1 MKKLFN
7 HTKREYEADKNL
19 EWDDLEY
26 TEEFADEDFAEN
38 EDDELYYSDDEAYDG
53 EAVEEEAYYAADDEA
68 YDGEAVEEETY
79 YTADDE
85 AYDEE
90 AAEEAYY
97 ATDDEA
103 YDEEVVEEEAYYTAD
118 DEAYDEEAAGEEGY
132 YAADDEAYDEEA
144 AGEEGYYA
152 ADGEVYDEE
161 AAGEEGYYAADD
173 ETYDRDDAEEEIYY
187 EAEASAYDGEEAEE
201 AYYEAEEAAYF
212 EAESADAVYD
222 EADAADIYDEAAGG
236 ASLYD
241 EFYEAEEEEDEAD
254 EKEEMLPWSAMSD
267 KNFFQKLWYS
277 LVHMSTMDKVV
288 TTTGIL
294 VLVLALATGA
304 VYVSARAIDKEV
316 ASFDTVG
323 SQLDNITVI
332 GEHGLTA
339 VADAELARISAANA
353 IEEEED
359 NKDYEEGEYTKE
371 VSVSLN
377 MTSIEKDL
385 KIKFVN
391 SKTNRL
397 VPNVPFSV
405 TVTTPD
411 GKTEIWSDDDMDGII
426 YKAGITPGNYSVSM
440 NSLTDEK
447 YADYKLPDTAQ
458 KVTVKKEIAYEKVE
472 VVDEIKKESE
482 IDVKKEDTKENE
494 TTVESVLQDT
504 VGWVESTQT
513 VVDSVYTAV
522 PKSQVPDPLATAKSM
537 LFMRTAEV
545 GGTGNV
551 SGGNGST
558 TDPVLPTE
566 PPVDPTEPPGP
577 VDPTTPPTEP
587 PAAPAV
593 TEVKLDSAALALKT
607 GEKGTL
613 TVTVEPADAE
623 NKKVSVKSS
632 DEKVATA
639 AADETGKITVT
650 AVGAGTAII
659 TVSSE
664 ADSTKTATC
673 TVTVT
678 AVQKPVITLNTA
690 SQTAVTALTL
700 EKGKEEKLTAVVTG
714 ADADKQAVTFT
725 SSDATVV
732 SVDKD
737 GKLKALKAGTATITV
752 TLDADKEVK
761 AECKVT
767 VTEDTRTL
775 TLSVATLNMAV
786 GGAAQELKATIGNS
800 VQGGVISGTV
810 TAKSDNEAVAVV
822 TVGKTENGA
831 ATITVTPKGAGT
843 AKITVG
849 ILEADGK
856 TQAAVTQ
863 VLTVTVG
870 NGTITLNKTT
880 LSVLAGSTAELTGT
894 VNSTNTNAKITVTS
908 SNDKVATATA
918 SGAVADGK
926 TTIKVVV
933 TGVGAGTATITV
945 KHTDGGVAT
954 FTVTVGAKDGK
965 LVSADKKQLF
975 VLRDGKYVEA
985 TYTDYYNASI
995 TTFYIKSQDVVKY
1008 TGWQTINGK
1017 LYYYDASGKYVT
1029 GEQVIQGAK
1038 YTFASDGSLVVGN
1051 GAFGIDVSKWNGTID
1066 WNAVK
1071 NSGVNYVIIR
1081 CGYRGSSSGA
1091 LVVDPKFEANIKG
1104 ATAAGIKVGVYF
1116 FSQAVN
1122 NSEAVEEA
1130 SMVLELIKNY
1140 KISYPVFLDVE
1151 ASGGRADGISVATR
1165 TDVIK
1170 TFCQTIQN
1178 SGYTAGVYA
1187 NKNWLTTKI
1196 DTSKL
1201 NQYKIWLA
1209 QYASAPTY
1217 TGRYDMWQYKSTGK
1231 VTGIS
1236 GDVDLNWSYLGY

>member
-7 HTKREYEADKNL
+7 HTKRDYEADKNL

-26 TEEFADEDFAEN
+26 TEEFEDEVFE
-38 EDDELYYSDDEAYDG
+38 EDGDEALYYSD
-53 EAVEEEAYYAADDEA
+53 
-68 YDGEAVEEETY
+68 EETEEVY
-79 YTADDE
+79 ADSE
-85 AYDEE
+85 PDEE
-90 AAEEAYY
+90 YEEY
-97 ATDDEA
+97 A
-103 YDEEVVEEEAYYTAD
+103 DEESE
-118 DEAYDEEAAGEEGY
+118 
-132 YAADDEAYDEEA
+132 
-144 AGEEGYYA
+144 
-152 ADGEVYDEE
+152 
-161 AAGEEGYYAADD
+161 
-173 ETYDRDDAEEEIYY
+173 YY
-187 EAEASAYDGEEAEE
+187 EDDVDEDE
-201 AYYEAEEAAYF
+201 YYEAEEAEDGYYEAEFEEEVYEEDAIDEDEYYEAEEENGGEDAVGEELYY
-212 EAESADAVYD
+212 EAESADGVY
-222 EADAADIYDEAAGG
+222 EEDAADEDGYYDAETVGT
-236 ASLYD
+236 LYD
-241 EFYEAEEEEDEAD
+241 DLYEEDDEEEREEEP
-254 EKEEMLPWSAMSD
+254 EKILPWSAMSD
-267 KNFFQKLWYS
+267 RNFFQKLWYS

-294 VLVLALATGA
+294 VLVLALVTGA
-304 VYVSARAIDKEV
+304 VYVSARTMDRET

-332 GEHGLTA
+332 GEQGLMA
-339 VADAELARISAANA
+339 VADAEMARISAANA
-353 IEEEED
+353 IREEEEND
-359 NKDYEEGEYTKE
+359 NEYEENEYTKD

-397 VPNVPFSV
+397 VSNVPFSV
-405 TVTTPD
+405 TVTMPN

-426 YKAGITPGNYSVSM
+426 YKAEITPGNYSVSI
-440 NSLTDEK
+440 NALTDEK
-447 YADYKLPDTAQ
+447 YADYKLPDAAQ
-458 KVTVKKEIAYEKVE
+458 KVTVKKEIAYEKVD
-472 VVDEIKKESE
+472 VADEIKKESE
-482 IDVKKEDTKENE
+482 IDAKKEDTKENE
-494 TTVESVLQDT
+494 TAVESVLQDT

-513 VVDSVYTAV
+513 VVDAGYTAV
-522 PKSQVPDPLATAKSM
+522 PKNQIPDPLATAKSM
-537 LFMRTAEV
+537 VFMRTGEI
-545 GGTGNV
+545 GG
-551 SGGNGST
+551 SPSPST
-558 TDPVLPTE
+558 EPAE
-566 PPVDPTEPPGP
+566 PPVDPS
-577 VDPTTPPTEP
+577 TPPTEP
-587 PAAPAV
+587 PIDPTETPSTAV
-593 TEVKLDSAALALKT
+593 TGVKLDSNTLALKVGET
-607 GEKGTL
+607 GTF
-613 TVTVEPADAE
+613 TATVEPAGAE
-623 NKKVSVKSS
+623 NKKITAESS
-632 DEKVATA
+632 DVKVATVTV
-639 AADETGKITVT
+639 DEASGKVTVT
-650 AVGAGTAII
+650 AVGAGTA
-659 TVSSE
+659 TVTVVSV
-664 ADSTKTATC
+664 ADSTKTAAC
-673 TVTVT
+673 IVTVT
-678 AVQKPVITLNTA
+678 AAQKPVITLDRSELA
-690 SQTAVTALTL
+690 L
-700 EKGKEEKLTAVVTG
+700 EKDKEATLTATVTG
-714 ADADKQAVTFT
+714 VDADKQAVTFS
-725 SSDATVV
+725 SSDTTVV
-732 SVDKD
+732 TVDKD
-737 GKLKALKAGTATITV
+737 GKLKGLKAGTAIITV
-752 TLDADKEVK
+752 TLNGYKDVEPAK
-761 AECKVT
+761 CTVT

-775 TLSVATLNMAV
+775 TLSATTLSAV
-786 GGAAQELKATIGNS
+786 VGVNQDIKATIGNS
-800 VQGGVISGTV
+800 VAGAVISGEI
-810 TAKSDNEAVAVV
+810 TAKSDNETVATV

-831 ATITVTPKGAGT
+831 ATITVTPKAAGT

-849 ILEADGK
+849 IKESDG
-856 TQAAVTQ
+856 TQAALTQ

-870 NGTITLNKTT
+870 TGTITLNKTT
-880 LSVLAGSTAELTGT
+880 VGVLAGAAGELSAT

-908 SNDKVATATA
+908 SNDKVATTTA
-918 SGAVADGK
+918 SGTVADGK
-926 TTIKVVV
+926 TTIKIVV
-933 TGVGAGTATITV
+933 TGVAAGTATITV
-945 KHTDGGVAT
+945 KHTDGGTAT
-954 FTVTVGAKDGK
+954 FTVRVNSKDTK
-965 LVSADKKQLF
+965 LVSADNKQLF

-985 TYTDYYNASI
+985 TYADYYNTAV
-995 TTFYIKSQDVVKY
+995 TTFYVKTQTVMKY

-1038 YTFASDGSLVVGN
+1038 YTFASDGSLVVGS

-1081 CGYRGSSSGA
+1081 CGYRGSSTGA

-1151 ASGGRADGISVATR
+1151 SSGGRADGISVAAR

-1187 NKNWLTTKI
+1187 NKNWLTNKI

>member
-7 HTKREYEADKNL
+7 HTKRDYEADKNL

-26 TEEFADEDFAEN
+26 TEEFEDEVFEEDGDEAFYYSDEETEEVYADSEPDEEYEEYADEEPEYYEDEADEDE
-38 EDDELYYSDDEAYDG
+38 
-53 EAVEEEAYYAADDEA
+53 
-68 YDGEAVEEETY
+68 
-79 YTADDE
+79 
-85 AYDEE
+85 
-90 AAEEAYY
+90 
-97 ATDDEA
+97 
-103 YDEEVVEEEAYYTAD
+103 
-118 DEAYDEEAAGEEGY
+118 
-132 YAADDEAYDEEA
+132 
-144 AGEEGYYA
+144 
-152 ADGEVYDEE
+152 
-161 AAGEEGYYAADD
+161 
-173 ETYDRDDAEEEIYY
+173 YY
-187 EAEASAYDGEEAEE
+187 EAEDEEEDYGEETVDEELYYEAVPADGAYAEDGYYE
-201 AYYEAEEAAYF
+201 AEFEEEVYEEDAAGEDEYYEAEEENGGEDAVGEELYY
-212 EAESADAVYD
+212 EAESADGVYEED
-222 EADAADIYDEAAGG
+222 TAGG
-236 ASLYD
+236 D
-241 EFYEAEEEEDEAD
+241 EYYEAEDGGTLYDDLYEEDDEEEREEEP
-254 EKEEMLPWSAMSD
+254 EKILPWSAMSD
-267 KNFFQKLWYS
+267 RNFFQKLWYS
-277 LVHMSTMDKVV
+277 LVHMNTMDKVV

-294 VLVLALATGA
+294 VLVLALVTGA
-304 VYVSARAIDKEV
+304 VYVSARAVDREV

-332 GEHGLTA
+332 GEQGLMA
-339 VADAELARISAANA
+339 VADAEMARISAANA
-353 IEEEED
+353 IREEEEND
-359 NKDYEEGEYTKE
+359 NEYEENEYTKD

-397 VPNVPFSV
+397 VSNVPFSV
-405 TVTTPD
+405 TVTTPN
-411 GKTEIWSDDDMDGII
+411 GQTEIWSDDDMDGII
-426 YKAGITPGNYSVSM
+426 YKAEITPGNYSVSI
-440 NSLTDEK
+440 NALTDEK
-447 YADYKLPDTAQ
+447 YADYKLPDAAQ
-458 KVTVKKEIAYEKVE
+458 KVTVKKEIAYEKVD
-472 VVDEIKKESE
+472 VADEIKKESE
-482 IDVKKEDTKENE
+482 IDAKKEDTKENE
-494 TTVESVLQDT
+494 TAVESVLQDT

-513 VVDSVYTAV
+513 VVDAGYTAV
-522 PKSQVPDPLATAKSM
+522 LKSQIPDPLATAKSM
-537 LFMRTAEV
+537 VFMRTSGV
-545 GGTGNV
+545 DT
-551 SGGNGST
+551 SGGDGS
-558 TDPVLPTE
+558 VTE
-566 PPVDPTEPPGP
+566 
-577 VDPTTPPTEP
+577 PTTPPTP
-587 PAAPAV
+587 NPPAV
-593 TEVKLDSAALALKT
+593 TGVTLDNSTLTLETGKT
-607 GEKGTL
+607 GTL
-613 TVTVEPADAE
+613 TATVQPAEAE
-623 NKKVSVKSS
+623 NKKVTATSS
-632 DEKVATA
+632 DSAVVTVTIADAASGKV
-639 AADETGKITVT
+639 TVT
-650 AVGAGTAII
+650 AVGAGTAIVI
-659 TVSSE
+659 VASE
-664 ADSTKTATC
+664 ADPAKTAAC

-678 AVQKPVITLNTA
+678 AAQKPVITLDR
-690 SQTAVTALTL
+690 SELTL
-700 EKGKEEKLTAVVTG
+700 EKDKEATLTATVTG
-714 ADADKQAVTFT
+714 ADADKQAVTYS
-725 SSDATVV
+725 SSDKTVV
-732 SVDKD
+732 TVDEN
-737 GKLKALKAGTATITV
+737 GKLKALKAGEATIIV
-752 TLDADKEVK
+752 TLQSDPSVT

-775 TLSVATLNMAV
+775 TLSATTLSAV
-786 GGAAQELKATIGNS
+786 VGVNQDIKATIGS
-800 VQGGVISGTV
+800 SAGTGISGEI
-810 TAKSDNEAVAVV
+810 TAKSDNETVATV

-831 ATITVTPKGAGT
+831 ATITVMPKAAGT

-849 ILEADGK
+849 IKESDG
-856 TQAAVTQ
+856 TQAALTQ

-880 LSVLAGSTAELTGT
+880 IGVLAGAAGELSAT
-894 VNSTNTNAKITVTS
+894 VNSTNANAAITVTS
-908 SNDKVATATA
+908 SNDKVATVTA
-918 SGAVADGK
+918 SSTVADGK
-926 TTIKVVV
+926 TTIKIVV
-933 TGVGAGTATITV
+933 TGVAAGTATITV
-945 KHTDGGVAT
+945 KHTEGGTAT
-954 FTVTVGAKDGK
+954 FTVTVGSKDTK
-965 LVSADKKQLF
+965 LVSADNKQLF

-985 TYTDYYNASI
+985 TYADYYNTAV
-995 TTFYIKSQDVVKY
+995 TTFYVKTQTVMKY

-1038 YTFASDGSLVVGN
+1038 YTFASDGSLVVGS

-1081 CGYRGSSSGA
+1081 CGYRGSSTGA

-1151 ASGGRADGISVATR
+1151 ASGGRADGISVAAR

>member
-7 HTKREYEADKNL
+7 HTKRDYKADKNL

-26 TEEFADEDFAEN
+26 TEEFEDEVFEGDG
-38 EDDELYYSDDEAYDG
+38 DEEFYYSDEEAGEEVYDDAEG
-53 EAVEEEAYYAADDEA
+53 EFYEEDVEEPEYYEDEYYEEAAEEEEYYEA
-68 YDGEAVEEETY
+68 ESEETY
-79 YTADDE
+79 DEEAVDEEVYYEAESKE

-90 AAEEAYY
+90 AVDEEVYYETESEEADYEEAVDGEVYY
-97 ATDDEA
+97 EA
-103 YDEEVVEEEAYYTAD
+103 ESDGAVYGEEVVEEEVYYETES
-118 DEAYDEEAAGEEGY
+118 EAEGY
-132 YAADDEAYDEEA
+132 D
-144 AGEEGYYA
+144 
-152 ADGEVYDEE
+152 
-161 AAGEEGYYAADD
+161 
-173 ETYDRDDAEEEIYY
+173 EEIYY
-187 EAEASAYDGEEAEE
+187 YEEDSAEAYGDEESVDE
-201 AYYEAEEAAYF
+201 YYEAEDGE
-212 EAESADAVYD
+212 
-222 EADAADIYDEAAGG
+222 
-236 ASLYD
+236 SLYD
-241 EFYEAEEEEDEAD
+241 ELYEEDEEEEEEQ
-254 EKEEMLPWSAMSD
+254 EKILPWSAMSD

-294 VLVLALATGA
+294 VLVLALVTGA
-304 VYVSARAIDKEV
+304 VYVSARAVDKEV

-339 VADAELARISAANA
+339 VADAEMARISAANA
-353 IEEEED
+353 IAEEEE
-359 NKDYEEGEYTKE
+359 NNNEYEENEYTKE
-371 VSVSLN
+371 VTVSLN

-426 YKAGITPGNYSVSM
+426 YKAGITPGNYSVSI
-440 NSLTDEK
+440 NALEGEK
-447 YADYKLPDTAQ
+447 YADYKLPSDAQ

-472 VVDEIKKESE
+472 VADEIKKESE

-522 PKSQVPDPLATAKSM
+522 PKSQIPDPLATAKSM
-537 LFMRTAEV
+537 VFMRTSE
-545 GGTGNV
+545 V
-551 SGGNGST
+551 SGNT
-558 TDPVLPTE
+558 PTPTPDTDPTPT
-566 PPVDPTEPPGP
+566 PT
-577 VDPTTPPTEP
+577 PTPDTDSTPTPTPTPE
-587 PAAPAV
+587 APAV
-593 TEVKLDSAALALKT
+593 TGVKLDRAEMDLKEGAT
-607 GEKGTL
+607 GKL
-613 TVTVEPADAE
+613 SVTVEPAEVKDAVIKFTSSNE
-623 NKKVSVKSS
+623 DIAKVS
-632 DEKVATA
+632 D
-639 AADETGKITVT
+639 DGTVT
-650 AVGAGTAII
+650 AVKAG
-659 TVSSE
+659 E
-664 ADSTKTATC
+664 ATI

-678 AVQKPVITLNTA
+678 SPATSDSKTAACKVTVTASQKPVITLD
-690 SQTAVTALTL
+690 QPELTL
-700 EKGKEEKLTAVVTG
+700 EKDKEATLKATVTG
-714 ADADKQAVTFT
+714 ADADKQAVTFS
-725 SSDATVV
+725 SSDTTVV
-732 SVDKD
+732 TVDKD
-737 GKLKALKAGTATITV
+737 GKLKALKAGTVTITV
-752 TLDADKEVK
+752 TLDADKTVK

-775 TLSVATLNMAV
+775 TLSTETLSMVV
-786 GGAAQELKATIGNS
+786 GVDQDIKATIGSS
-800 VQGGVISGTV
+800 VTGAVISGTI
-810 TAKSDNEAVAVV
+810 TAKSDNEAVATV
-822 TVGKTENGA
+822 TVGKTESGV
-831 ATITVTPKGAGT
+831 ATITVTPKAAGT

-856 TQAAVTQ
+856 TQAALTQ

-880 LSVLAGSTAELTGT
+880 IGILAGATGELSAT

-908 SNDKVATATA
+908 SNDKIATATV
-918 SGAVADGK
+918 SGTVADGK
-926 TTIKVVV
+926 TTIKIVV
-933 TGVGAGTATITV
+933 TGVAAGTATITV
-945 KHTDGGVAT
+945 NHTDGGVAT
-954 FTVTVGAKDGK
+954 FTVNVGGKDTVIYAGNDKNK
-965 LVSADKKQLF
+965 PYLVLK
-975 VLRDGKYVEA
+975 DGKYVNA
-985 TYTDYYNASI
+985 TYEDYYNASI
-995 TTFYIKSQDVVKY
+995 TTFYIKESDVIKY

-1017 LYYYDASGKYVT
+1017 LYYYDASGKYMT

-1104 ATAAGIKVGVYF
+1104 ATAAGLKVGVYF

-1151 ASGGRADGISVATR
+1151 ASGGRADGISVEAR

-1178 SGYTAGVYA
+1178 NGYTAGVYA

-1217 TGRYDMWQYKSTGK
+1217 TGRYDMWQYKSTGR

>member
-7 HTKREYEADKNL
+7 HTKRGYETGKNL

-26 TEEFADEDFAEN
+26 TEELEDEVFAEG
-38 EDDELYYSDDEAYDG
+38 EDDELYYSDDEAYDE
-53 EAVEEEAYYAADDEA
+53 EAAEEEGYYAADDAEYDEDAAEEEGYYAADDEA
-68 YDGEAVEEETY
+68 YDEDAAEEESY
-79 YTADDE
+79 YAADDAE
-85 AYDEE
+85 YDEE
-90 AAEEAYY
+90 AAE
-97 ATDDEA
+97 
-103 YDEEVVEEEAYYTAD
+103 
-118 DEAYDEEAAGEEGY
+118 EEGY

-144 AGEEGYYA
+144 AEEEG
-152 ADGEVYDEE
+152 
-161 AAGEEGYYAADD
+161 
-173 ETYDRDDAEEEIYY
+173 YY
-187 EAEASAYDGEEAEE
+187 EAEASGYDGEDAEAL
-201 AYYEAEEAAYF
+201 YYEAEDAAYE
-212 EAESADAVYD
+212 EAESADAAYY
-222 EADAADIYDEAAGG
+222 EESADIYEEAEGG

-241 EFYEAEEEEDEAD
+241 ELYEDEEDE
-254 EKEEMLPWSAMSD
+254 EKEVILPWSAMSD

-359 NKDYEEGEYTKE
+359 KKDYEEGEYTKE

-411 GKTEIWSDDDMDGII
+411 GKTEVWSDDDMDGII

-447 YADYKLPDTAQ
+447 YADYKLPDAAQ

-472 VVDEIKKESE
+472 VADEIKKESE
-482 IDVKKEDTKENE
+482 IDAKKEDTKENE
-494 TTVESVLQDT
+494 TAVESVLQDT

-513 VVDSVYTAV
+513 VVGSGWTAV
-522 PKSQVPDPLATAKSM
+522 PKNQVPDPLATAKSM
-537 LFMRTAEV
+537 LFMRTSQV
-545 GGTGNV
+545 DT
-551 SGGNGST
+551 SGGDGST
-558 TDPVLPTE
+558 TDPVTPT
-566 PPVDPTEPPGP
+566 PDPGVTP
-577 VDPTTPPTEP
+577 DPSPDVPADPSPSPSTPPDVT
-587 PAAPAV
+587 AV
-593 TEVKLDSAALALKT
+593 TGVKLDSPALTLEIGA
-607 GEKGTL
+607 KGTL
-613 TVTVEPADAE
+613 TATVEPADAE
-623 NKKVSVKSS
+623 NKKVSVQSS

-639 AADETGKITVT
+639 TVDESGKITVT
-650 AVGAGTAII
+650 AVGAGTAVI
-659 TVSSE
+659 TAASE
-664 ADSTKTATC
+664 ADNTKTATC
-673 TVTVT
+673 AVTVT
-678 AVQKPVITLNTA
+678 AAQKPVITLSTA
-690 SQTAVTALTL
+690 DQPALTALTL
-700 EKGKEEKLTAVVTG
+700 EKGKEAVIKATVTG
-714 ADADKQAVTFT
+714 IEADKQSVTFA
-725 SSDATVV
+725 SSDTSVV
-732 SVDKD
+732 TVDKD
-737 GKLKALKAGTATITV
+737 GKLKAIKAGTATITV
-752 TLDADKEVK
+752 TLWVNKEIK

-775 TLSVATLNMAV
+775 TLSTTVLSMAV
-786 GGAAQELKATIGNS
+786 NVKQEIKATIGNS
-800 VQGGVISGTV
+800 VQGGVISGTI

-822 TVGKTENGA
+822 TVGKTENGT
-831 ATITVTPKGAGT
+831 ATITVTPKAAGT
-843 AKITVG
+843 AKITIG

-856 TQAAVTQ
+856 TQAALTQ

-870 NGTITLNKTT
+870 NGAVTLNKTT
-880 LSVLAGSTAELTGT
+880 LSVLAGSTGEITGT

-908 SNDKVATATA
+908 SNEKVATATA
-918 SGAVADGK
+918 SGTVADGK
-926 TTIKVVV
+926 TTVKIVV

-954 FTVTVGAKDGK
+954 FTVTVGSKDNK
-965 LVSADKKQLF
+965 LFSTDKKQLY
-975 VLRDGKYVEA
+975 VLRDGNYVEA
-985 TYTDYYNASI
+985 TYADYYNASV
-995 TTFYIKSQDVVKY
+995 TTFYVKSQGTVKY

-1017 LYYYDASGKYVT
+1017 LYYYDAGGKYVT

-1038 YTFASDGSLVVGN
+1038 YTFASDGSLIVGN

-1066 WNAVK
+1066 WNAVR

-1081 CGYRGSSSGA
+1081 CGYRGSSTGA

-1151 ASGGRADGISVATR
+1151 ASGGRADGISVAAR

-1209 QYASAPTY
+1209 QYASTPTY

>member
-7 HTKREYEADKNL
+7 RTKRDYEADKNL

-26 TEEFADEDFAEN
+26 TEEFEDEVFEGDADEEF
-38 EDDELYYSDDEAYDG
+38 YYSDEEAGEEVYDDADADG
-53 EAVEEEAYYAADDEA
+53 EFYEEDVEEPEYYEDE
-68 YDGEAVEEETY
+68 Y
-79 YTADDE
+79 Y
-85 AYDEE
+85 EE
-90 AAEEAYY
+90 AAEE
-97 ATDDEA
+97 DE
-103 YDEEVVEEEAYYTAD
+103 
-118 DEAYDEEAAGEEGY
+118 
-132 YAADDEAYDEEA
+132 
-144 AGEEGYYA
+144 
-152 ADGEVYDEE
+152 
-161 AAGEEGYYAADD
+161 
-173 ETYDRDDAEEEIYY
+173 YY
-187 EAEASAYDGEEAEE
+187 EAESEEADYEEAVDEE
-201 AYYEAEEAAYF
+201 AYYEAESEETYGEEVVDEEVCY
-212 EAESADAVYD
+212 EAESDEAYNEAVDGEVCYEAESDEAFYGEEAVEEEEYYETESDAEGYD
-222 EADAADIYDEAAGG
+222 EETYYYEEDSAEAYGDEESVDEYYEAEDGE
-236 ASLYD
+236 SLYD
-241 EFYEAEEEEDEAD
+241 DFYEADEEEEEEQ
-254 EKEEMLPWSAMSD
+254 EKILPWSAMSD

-304 VYVSARAIDKEV
+304 VYVSARAVDKEV

-339 VADAELARISAANA
+339 VADAEMARISAANA
-353 IEEEED
+353 IAEEEEN
-359 NKDYEEGEYTKE
+359 NKEYEENEYTKE
-371 VSVSLN
+371 VTVSLN

-426 YKAGITPGNYSVSM
+426 YKAAITPGNYSVSI
-440 NSLTDEK
+440 NALEGEK
-447 YADYKLPDTAQ
+447 YADYKLPSDAQ

-472 VVDEIKKESE
+472 VADEIKKESE
-482 IDVKKEDTKENE
+482 IDAKKEDTKENE

-504 VGWVESTQT
+504 VGWVESTQS
-513 VVDSVYTAV
+513 VVGVVYTAV
-522 PKSQVPDPLATAKSM
+522 PRSQVPDPLATAKSM
-537 LFMRTAEV
+537 VFMRTSE
-545 GGTGNV
+545 
-551 SGGNGST
+551 
-558 TDPVLPTE
+558 
-566 PPVDPTEPPGP
+566 VDPAPDPNPEPEP
-577 VDPTTPPTEP
+577 DPEPTPTPTPE
-587 PAAPAV
+587 APAV
-593 TEVKLDSAALALKT
+593 TGVTLAPTTLALKT
-607 GEKGTL
+607 GETGTF
-613 TVTVEPADAE
+613 TATVEPAAAE
-623 NKKVSVKSS
+623 NKKVTVKTS
-632 DEKVATA
+632 DGKVATVTV
-639 AADETGKITVT
+639 DESGKVTVT
-650 AVGAGTAII
+650 AVGAGTA
-659 TVSSE
+659 TVTVTSE
-664 ADSTKTATC
+664 ADSTKSATC

-678 AVQKPVITLNTA
+678 ASQKPVITLDQ
-690 SQTAVTALTL
+690 SELKL
-700 EKGKEEKLTAVVTG
+700 EKDKEATLNATVTG
-714 ADADKQAVTFT
+714 AEEGKQAVTFT
-725 SSDATVV
+725 SSDTTVV
-732 SVDKD
+732 TVDEN

-752 TLDADKEVK
+752 TLQSDSSVTT
-761 AECKVT
+761 ECKVT

-775 TLSVATLNMAV
+775 TLSETALTMVV
-786 GGAAQELKATIGNS
+786 GVNQDVKATIG
-800 VQGGVISGTV
+800 GAAISGTI
-810 TAKSDNEAVAVV
+810 TAESDNAAVATV
-822 TVGKTENGA
+822 TVGKTENGV
-831 ATITVTPKGAGT
+831 ATITVTPKSAGT

-849 ILEADGK
+849 IKDEGK
-856 TQAAVTQ
+856 TEAALTQ

-880 LSVLAGSTAELTGT
+880 IGVLAGAAGELSAT
-894 VNSTNTNAKITVTS
+894 VDSSNADAKITVTS

-918 SGAVADGK
+918 TGTVAGGK
-926 TTIKVVV
+926 TTIKIVVK
-933 TGVGAGTATITV
+933 GVAAGTATITV
-945 KHTDGGVAT
+945 NHPDGGTAT
-954 FTVTVGAKDGK
+954 FTVTVGSKDTK
-965 LVSADKKQLF
+965 LVSADGKQLY
-975 VLRDGKYVEA
+975 VLVNGEYKEA
-985 TYTDYYNASI
+985 LYADYYNTDI
-995 TTFYIKSQDVVKY
+995 TTFYVKTDGAIKY

-1017 LYYYDASGKYVT
+1017 LYYYDAGGKYVT

-1081 CGYRGSSSGA
+1081 CGYRGSSTGA

-1104 ATAAGIKVGVYF
+1104 ATAAGLKVGVYF
-1116 FSQAVN
+1116 FSQAIN

-1151 ASGGRADGISVATR
+1151 ASGGRADSISVAAR

-1178 SGYTAGVYA
+1178 NGYTAGVYA

>member
-7 HTKREYEADKNL
+7 HTKRDYKADKNL

-26 TEEFADEDFAEN
+26 TEEFEDEVFEGDG
-38 EDDELYYSDDEAYDG
+38 DEEFYYSDEEAGEEVYDDAEG
-53 EAVEEEAYYAADDEA
+53 EFYEEDVEEPEYYEDEYYEEAAEEEEYYEA
-68 YDGEAVEEETY
+68 ESEETY
-79 YTADDE
+79 DEEAVDEEVYYEAESEE

-90 AAEEAYY
+90 AV
-97 ATDDEA
+97 
-103 YDEEVVEEEAYYTAD
+103 DEEV
-118 DEAYDEEAAGEEGY
+118 
-132 YAADDEAYDEEA
+132 
-144 AGEEGYYA
+144 
-152 ADGEVYDEE
+152 
-161 AAGEEGYYAADD
+161 
-173 ETYDRDDAEEEIYY
+173 YY
-187 EAEASAYDGEEAEE
+187 EAESEEADYEE
-201 AYYEAEEAAYF
+201 AVDEEVYYEAESDGAFYGEEIVEEEVYY
-212 EAESADAVYD
+212 EAESDAEGYD
-222 EADAADIYDEAAGG
+222 EETYYYEEDSAEVYGDEEPVDEYYEAEDGE
-236 ASLYD
+236 SLYD
-241 EFYEAEEEEDEAD
+241 DFYEEDEDEEEEEEQ
-254 EKEEMLPWSAMSD
+254 EKILPWSAMSD
-267 KNFFQKLWYS
+267 KNFFQKMWYS

-294 VLVLALATGA
+294 VLVLALVTGA

-339 VADAELARISAANA
+339 VADAEMARISAANA
-353 IEEEED
+353 IAEEEE
-359 NKDYEEGEYTKE
+359 NNNEYEENEYTKE
-371 VSVSLN
+371 VTVSLN

-426 YKAGITPGNYSVSM
+426 YKAGITPGNYSVSI
-440 NSLTDEK
+440 NALEGDK
-447 YADYKLPDTAQ
+447 YADYKLPNDAQ

-472 VVDEIKKESE
+472 VADEIKKESE
-482 IDVKKEDTKENE
+482 IDAKKEDTKENE

-504 VGWVESTQT
+504 VGWVESTQS
-513 VVDSVYTAV
+513 VVGVVYTAV
-522 PKSQVPDPLATAKSM
+522 PRSQVPDPLATAKSM
-537 LFMRTAEV
+537 VFMRTSEV
-545 GGTGNV
+545 EPSEPITEPETTPEPTPTPTPTPTPEVPVVTGGTL
-551 SGGNGST
+551 
-558 TDPVLPTE
+558 DKTE
-566 PPVDPTEPPGP
+566 M
-577 VDPTTPPTEP
+577 
-587 PAAPAV
+587 
-593 TEVKLDSAALALKT
+593 ALKE
-607 GEKGTL
+607 G
-613 TVTVEPADAE
+613 
-623 NKKVSVKSS
+623 
-632 DEKVATA
+632 
-639 AADETGKITVT
+639 ETGKLSATVTPAEVKDAVITFTSSNENVAKVGADGTVT
-650 AVGAGTAII
+650 AVKAGEA
-659 TVSSE
+659 TVTVTV
-664 ADSTKTATC
+664 DGKTATC
-673 TVTVT
+673 KVTVT
-678 AVQKPVITLNTA
+678 ASQKPVITLDQ
-690 SQTAVTALTL
+690 SELKL
-700 EKGKEEKLTAVVTG
+700 EKDKEATLKVTVTG
-714 ADADKQAVTFT
+714 AEEGKQAVTFT
-725 SSDATVV
+725 SSDTTVV
-732 SVDKD
+732 TVDKD
-737 GKLKALKAGTATITV
+737 GKLKALKAGEATITV
-752 TLDADKEVK
+752 TLDADKDVK

-775 TLSVATLNMAV
+775 TISETALSMVV
-786 GGAAQELKATIGNS
+786 GVNKDVKATIG
-800 VQGGVISGTV
+800 GAAISGTI
-810 TAKSDNEAVAVV
+810 TAESDNAAVATV
-822 TVGKTENGA
+822 TVSKTENGV
-831 ATITVTPKGAGT
+831 ATITVTPKAAGT

-849 ILEADGK
+849 IKDDGK
-856 TQAAVTQ
+856 TEAALTQ

-880 LSVLAGSTAELTGT
+880 IGVLAGASGELSAT
-894 VNSTNTNAKITVTS
+894 VDSSNADAKITVTS

-918 SGAVADGK
+918 TGTVAGGK
-926 TTIKVVV
+926 TTIKIVVN
-933 TGVGAGTATITV
+933 GVAAGTATITV
-945 KHTDGGVAT
+945 NHPDGGTAT
-954 FTVTVGAKDGK
+954 FTVTVGSKDTKLVGSDGK
-965 LVSADKKQLF
+965 QLYVLVNGEYK
-975 VLRDGKYVEA
+975 EA
-985 TYTDYYNASI
+985 LYADYYNTAI
-995 TTFYIKSQDVVKY
+995 TTFYVKTDGVTKY

-1017 LYYYDASGKYVT
+1017 LYYYDAGGKYVT

-1151 ASGGRADGISVATR
+1151 ASGGRADSISVATR

-1178 SGYTAGVYA
+1178 NGYTAGVYA

>member
-7 HTKREYEADKNL
+7 HTKRGYETDKNL

-26 TEEFADEDFAEN
+26 TEELEDEVFAEG
-38 EDDELYYSDDEAYDG
+38 EDDELYYSDDEAYG
-53 EAVEEEAYYAADDEA
+53 EEAAEEEGYYAAEDEL
-68 YDGEAVEEETY
+68 
-79 YTADDE
+79 
-85 AYDEE
+85 YDEE
-90 AAEEAYY
+90 AAEEEGYY
-97 ATDDEA
+97 AAE
-103 YDEEVVEEEAYYTAD
+103 
-118 DEAYDEEAAGEEGY
+118 DEEAAEEEGY
-132 YAADDEAYDEEA
+132 YAAEDEAYDEDVAE
-144 AGEEGYYA
+144 EEGYYA
-152 ADGEVYDEE
+152 AEDEAYDED
-161 AAGEEGYYAADD
+161 AAEEEGYYAAED
-173 ETYDRDDAEEEIYY
+173 EAYDEDAAEEEGYYAAEDVIYDEEAAEEEGYYGAEASGYDGEVAEALYY
-187 EAEASAYDGEEAEE
+187 EAED
-201 AYYEAEEAAYF
+201 
-212 EAESADAVYD
+212 AESADAAYY
-222 EADAADIYDEAAGG
+222 EESADIYEEAEGG

-241 EFYEAEEEEDEAD
+241 EFYEDE
-254 EKEEMLPWSAMSD
+254 EKEVILPWSAMSD

-411 GKTEIWSDDDMDGII
+411 GKTEVWSDDDMDGII

-447 YADYKLPDTAQ
+447 YADYKLPDAAQ

-472 VVDEIKKESE
+472 VADEIKKESE
-482 IDVKKEDTKENE
+482 IDAKKEDTKENE
-494 TTVESVLQDT
+494 TAVESVLQDT

-513 VVDSVYTAV
+513 VVNSGWTAV
-522 PKSQVPDPLATAKSM
+522 PKNQVPDPLATAKSM
-537 LFMRTAEV
+537 LFMRTSQV
-545 GGTGNV
+545 DT
-551 SGGNGST
+551 SGGDGSA
-558 TDPVLPTE
+558 TDPVTPT
-566 PPVDPTEPPGP
+566 PDPDVTPDPGP
-577 VDPTTPPTEP
+577 DVPDPSPSPSTPPDVT
-587 PAAPAV
+587 AV
-593 TEVKLDSAALALKT
+593 TGVKLDNATLALEI
-607 GEKGTL
+607 GAKGTL
-613 TVTVEPADAE
+613 TATVEPADVE
-623 NKKVSVKSS
+623 NKKVSVQSS

-639 AADETGKITVT
+639 AVDESGKITVT
-650 AVGAGTAII
+650 AIGAGTAVI
-659 TVSSE
+659 TAASE
-664 ADSTKTATC
+664 ADNTKTATC

-678 AVQKPVITLNTA
+678 AAQKPVITLSTA
-690 SQTAVTALTL
+690 DQPALTALTL
-700 EKGKEEKLTAVVTG
+700 EKGKEAVIKATVTG
-714 ADADKQAVTFT
+714 IEADKQSVTFA
-725 SSDATVV
+725 SSDTSVV
-732 SVDKD
+732 TVDKD
-737 GKLKALKAGTATITV
+737 GKLKAIKAGTATITV
-752 TLDADKEVK
+752 TLWVNKEIK
-761 AECKVT
+761 AECTVT

-775 TLSVATLNMAV
+775 TLSTAALSMVI
-786 GGAAQELKATIGNS
+786 GGAKQEVKATIGNS
-800 VQGGVISGTV
+800 APGAVISGTV
-810 TAKSDNEAVAVV
+810 TIIKNDNEAVATV
-822 TVGKTENGA
+822 TAGKTENGT
-831 ATITVTPKGAGT
+831 ATITVTPKAAGT
-843 AKITVG
+843 AKITIG
-849 ILEADGK
+849 IQGADGK
-856 TQAAVTQ
+856 QAAVTQ

-870 NGTITLNKTT
+870 NGAITLNKTT
-880 LSVLAGSTAELTGT
+880 LSILSGSTGELTGT
-894 VNSTNTNAKITVTS
+894 VNSTNTGAKITVTS
-908 SNDKVATATA
+908 SNEKVATATA
-918 SGAVADGK
+918 SGTVADGK
-926 TTIKVVV
+926 TTVKIVV

-945 KHTDGGVAT
+945 KHTDGGAAT
-954 FTVTVGAKDGK
+954 FTVTVGAKDNK
-965 LVSADKKQLF
+965 LFSADKKQLY
-975 VLRDGKYVEA
+975 VLRDGNYVEA
-985 TYTDYYNASI
+985 TYADYYNASV
-995 TTFYIKSQDVVKY
+995 TTFYVKSQGTVKY

-1038 YTFASDGSLVVGN
+1038 YTFASDGSLIVGN

-1066 WNAVK
+1066 WNAVR

-1081 CGYRGSSSGA
+1081 CGYRGSSTGA

-1151 ASGGRADGISVATR
+1151 ASGGRADGISVAAR

-1209 QYASAPTY
+1209 QYASTPTY

-1236 GDVDLNWSYLGY
+1236 GNVDLNWSYLGY

>member
-7 HTKREYEADKNL
+7 HTKRDYEADKNL
-19 EWDDLEY
+19 KWDDLEY
-26 TEEFADEDFAEN
+26 TEEFEDEVYEE
-38 EDDELYYSDDEAYDG
+38 EDYDDSETDDG
-53 EAVEEEAYYAADDEA
+53 FYEEEA
-68 YDGEAVEEETY
+68 EEEP
-79 YTADDE
+79 E
-85 AYDEE
+85 
-90 AAEEAYY
+90 
-97 ATDDEA
+97 
-103 YDEEVVEEEAYYTAD
+103 
-118 DEAYDEEAAGEEGY
+118 
-132 YAADDEAYDEEA
+132 
-144 AGEEGYYA
+144 
-152 ADGEVYDEE
+152 
-161 AAGEEGYYAADD
+161 
-173 ETYDRDDAEEEIYY
+173 YY
-187 EAEASAYDGEEAEE
+187 EDEYGEEAVADE
-201 AYYEAEEAAYF
+201 AYYEAESDEAVYEEADEDEAYY
-212 EAESADAVYD
+212 EAESEERDYD
-222 EADAADIYDEAAGG
+222 EEIFFYEDDSAEVYGEEEPDEQVYYEAEDE

-241 EFYEAEEEEDEAD
+241 DLYEEDEEEEK
-254 EKEEMLPWSAMSD
+254 EKILPWSAMSD
-267 KNFFQKLWYS
+267 QNFFQKLWYS

-332 GEHGLTA
+332 GEQGLTA
-339 VADAELARISAANA
+339 VADAEMARISAANA
-353 IEEEED
+353 IAEEEE
-359 NKDYEEGEYTKE
+359 NNNEYEENEYTKE
-371 VSVSLN
+371 VTVSLN

-397 VPNVPFSV
+397 VSNVPFSV
-405 TVTTPD
+405 TVTTPN
-411 GKTEIWSDDDMDGII
+411 GKTEVWSDDDMDGII
-426 YKAGITPGNYSVSM
+426 YKAEITPGDYSVSI
-440 NSLTDEK
+440 NALEDEK
-447 YADYKLPDTAQ
+447 YADYKLPDKAQ
-458 KVTVKKEIAYEKVE
+458 KVTVKKEIAYEKVD
-472 VVDEIKKESE
+472 VADEIKKESE
-482 IDVKKEDTKENE
+482 IDANKEDTKEND
-494 TTVESVLQDT
+494 TKVESVLQDT

-513 VVDSVYTAV
+513 IVGDVYTAV
-522 PKSQVPDPLATAKSM
+522 PKSQVPAPLVTAKSM
-537 LFMRTAEV
+537 VFMRTAAV
-545 GGTGNV
+545 GDTSSGDGT
-551 SGGNGST
+551 T
-558 TDPVLPTE
+558 APTAPPDPPET
-566 PPVDPTEPPGP
+566 
-577 VDPTTPPTEP
+577 
-587 PAAPAV
+587 PAV
-593 TEVKLDSAALALKT
+593 TGVTLDRSTLALET
-607 GEKGTL
+607 GETGTL
-613 TVTVEPADAE
+613 TATVEPAGAE
-623 NKKVSVKSS
+623 NKKITANSS
-632 DEKVATA
+632 DDKVATVTVDA
-639 AADETGKITVT
+639 ASGKVTVT
-650 AVGAGTAII
+650 AVGAGTA
-659 TVSSE
+659 TVTVASE
-664 ADSTKTATC
+664 ADSTKTAAC

-678 AVQKPVITLNTA
+678 AAQKPVITLDQ
-690 SQTAVTALTL
+690 SALTL
-700 EKGKEEKLTAVVTG
+700 EKDKEAELKVTVTG
-714 ADADKQAVTFT
+714 ADADKQAVTFS
-725 SSDATVV
+725 SSDVTVV
-732 SVDKD
+732 TVDKD

-752 TLDADKEVK
+752 TLDAYDVK

-775 TLSVATLNMAV
+775 TLSATTLSMVVNV
-786 GGAAQELKATIGNS
+786 PQEVKATIGNS
-800 VQGGVISGTV
+800 VSGGVISGTI
-810 TAKSDNEAVAVV
+810 TAKSDNETVATV
-822 TVGKTENGA
+822 TYSKTENGV
-831 ATITVTPKGAGT
+831 ATITVTPKAAGT

-849 ILEADGK
+849 IETDG
-856 TQAAVTQ
+856 TQAALTQ

-880 LSVLAGSTAELTGT
+880 IGVLAGSIGELSAT

-908 SNDKVATATA
+908 SNAKVATATA
-918 SGAVADGK
+918 SGTVVDGK
-926 TTIKVVV
+926 TTIKIVV
-933 TGVGAGTATITV
+933 TGVAAGTATITV
-945 KHTDGGVAT
+945 NHTDGGVAT
-954 FTVTVGAKDGK
+954 FTVTVGSRDAK
-965 LVSADKKQLF
+965 LVSADNKQLF
-975 VLRDGKYVEA
+975 VLNNGEYKEA
-985 TYTDYYNASI
+985 TYADYYNESI
-995 TTFYIKSQDVVKY
+995 TTFYIKTGGVTKY

-1081 CGYRGSSSGA
+1081 CGYRGSSTGA

-1116 FSQAVN
+1116 FSQAIN

-1151 ASGGRADGISVATR
+1151 AAGGRADGISVAAR

-1187 NKNWLTTKI
+1187 NKSWLTTKI

>member
-7 HTKREYEADKNL
+7 HTKRDYEADKNL

-26 TEEFADEDFAEN
+26 TEEFEDEVFE
-38 EDDELYYSDDEAYDG
+38 EEGDEALYYSDEETEEVYDAFKPDEEYG
-53 EAVEEEAYYAADDEA
+53 EYAEEESEYYEEDVDGDE
-68 YDGEAVEEETY
+68 YYEEEEDYGEETVDEELY
-79 YTADDE
+79 YEAEPADGG
-85 AYDEE
+85 YVQE
-90 AAEEAYY
+90 AAEE
-97 ATDDEA
+97 
-103 YDEEVVEEEAYYTAD
+103 
-118 DEAYDEEAAGEEGY
+118 
-132 YAADDEAYDEEA
+132 
-144 AGEEGYYA
+144 
-152 ADGEVYDEE
+152 DG
-161 AAGEEGYYAADD
+161 
-173 ETYDRDDAEEEIYY
+173 YY
-187 EAEASAYDGEEAEE
+187 EAEFEEEVYGEDAADGDE
-201 AYYEAEEAAYF
+201 YYEAEEEAGYGE
-212 EAESADAVYD
+212 EAEIYYYEDDSG
-222 EADAADIYDEAAGG
+222 EAYGDGEAAEDYYEAEDGG
-236 ASLYD
+236 SLYD
-241 EFYEAEEEEDEAD
+241 DLYEEDEEAEEEEQ
-254 EKEEMLPWSAMSD
+254 EKILSWSAMSD
-267 KNFFQKLWYS
+267 RNFFQKLWYS

-294 VLVLALATGA
+294 VLVLALVTGA
-304 VYVSARAIDKEV
+304 VYVSARTMDREA

-332 GEHGLTA
+332 GEQGLMA
-339 VADAELARISAANA
+339 VADAEMARISAANA
-353 IEEEED
+353 IVEEE
-359 NKDYEEGEYTKE
+359 NNNDYEENEYTKD

-391 SKTNRL
+391 SRTNRL
-397 VPNVPFSV
+397 VSNVPFSV

-411 GKTEIWSDDDMDGII
+411 GKTETWSDDDMDGII
-426 YKAGITPGNYSVSM
+426 YKAGITPGDYSVSI
-440 NSLTDEK
+440 NALTDEK
-447 YADYKLPDTAQ
+447 YADYKLPDKAQ

-472 VVDEIKKESE
+472 VADEIKKESE
-482 IDVKKEDTKENE
+482 VDVKKEDTKENE
-494 TTVESVLQDT
+494 TAVESVLQDT

-513 VVDSVYTAV
+513 VVDAVYTAV
-522 PKSQVPDPLATAKSM
+522 PKSQIPDPLATAKSM
-537 LFMRTAEV
+537 VFMRTSE
-545 GGTGNV
+545 V
-551 SGGNGST
+551 SGNNPTPSPSP
-558 TDPVLPTE
+558 DPSPS
-566 PPVDPTEPPGP
+566 PNPSPSPDPSPSPE
-577 VDPTTPPTEP
+577 
-587 PAAPAV
+587 APAV
-593 TEVKLDSAALALKT
+593 TGVKLDKTEMTLKEGETGKLSA
-607 GEKGTL
+607 
-613 TVTVEPADAE
+613 TVEPAEVKDAVITFSSS
-623 NKKVSVKSS
+623 NAQIATVDSDGTVKAV
-632 DEKVATA
+632 KAG
-639 AADETGKITVT
+639 ETTITVT
-650 AVGAGTAII
+650 
-659 TVSSE
+659 VSS
-664 ADSTKTATC
+664 AAGDSKTASC
-673 TVTVT
+673 KVTVT
-678 AVQKPVITLNTA
+678 AAQKPVITLDQ
-690 SQTAVTALTL
+690 SALTL
-700 EKGKEEKLTAVVTG
+700 EKDKEATLKAVVTG
-714 ADADKQAVTFT
+714 ADADKQAVTFS
-725 SSDATVV
+725 SSDETVV
-732 SVDKD
+732 TVDKD
-737 GKLKALKAGTATITV
+737 GKLKGLKAGTATITV

-775 TLSVATLNMAV
+775 TLSAETLSMAV
-786 GGAAQELKATIGNS
+786 GVNQDIKATIGNS
-800 VQGGVISGTV
+800 VAGAVISGTI
-810 TAKSDNEAVAVV
+810 TAKSDNETVAAV

-831 ATITVTPKGAGT
+831 ATITVTPKAAGT

-856 TQAAVTQ
+856 TQAALTQ

-870 NGTITLNKTT
+870 TGTITLNKTT
-880 LSVLAGSTAELTGT
+880 ISVLAGAAGELSAT

-918 SGAVADGK
+918 SGTVADGK
-926 TTIKVVV
+926 TTVKIVV
-933 TGVGAGTATITV
+933 TGVAAGTATITV

-954 FTVTVGAKDGK
+954 FTVTVGGKDTVLYAGN
-965 LVSADKKQLF
+965 DKNKPYL
-975 VLRDGKYVEA
+975 VLRDGKYVNA
-985 TYTDYYNASI
+985 TYEDYYNAAI
-995 TTFYIKSQDVVKY
+995 TTFYVKQSDVIKY

-1151 ASGGRADGISVATR
+1151 ASGGRADGISVAAR

>member
-7 HTKREYEADKNL
+7 HTKRDYEAEKNL

-26 TEEFADEDFAEN
+26 TEEFEDEVFEGDEDEEF
-38 EDDELYYSDDEAYDG
+38 YYSDEEGGEEVYDDAETDG
-53 EAVEEEAYYAADDEA
+53 EFYEEEDVEELEYYEDE
-68 YDGEAVEEETY
+68 Y
-79 YTADDE
+79 Y
-85 AYDEE
+85 EE
-90 AAEEAYY
+90 AAEE
-97 ATDDEA
+97 DE
-103 YDEEVVEEEAYYTAD
+103 
-118 DEAYDEEAAGEEGY
+118 
-132 YAADDEAYDEEA
+132 
-144 AGEEGYYA
+144 
-152 ADGEVYDEE
+152 
-161 AAGEEGYYAADD
+161 
-173 ETYDRDDAEEEIYY
+173 YY
-187 EAEASAYDGEEAEE
+187 EAESEEAAYGGDAVDEE
-201 AYYEAEEAAYF
+201 AYYEAEAEEAVYDGDAVDEEAYYEAESEEAAYGEEVADEEVYY
-212 EAESADAVYD
+212 EAESEEAAYEEAVDEEVYYETESDAEGYD
-222 EADAADIYDEAAGG
+222 EEIYYYEDDSAEAYGDEEPVEVDYEAEDGE
-236 ASLYD
+236 SLYD
-241 EFYEAEEEEDEAD
+241 DLYEEDEEEEEEQ
-254 EKEEMLPWSAMSD
+254 EKILPWSAMSD

-294 VLVLALATGA
+294 VLVLALVTGA
-304 VYVSARAIDKEV
+304 VYVSARAVDQEV
-316 ASFDTVG
+316 ASYDTVG

-339 VADAELARISAANA
+339 VADAEMARISAANA
-353 IEEEED
+353 IAEEEE
-359 NKDYEEGEYTKE
+359 NNNEYEENEYTKE
-371 VSVSLN
+371 VTVSLN

-405 TVTTPD
+405 TVTTPG

-426 YKAGITPGNYSVSM
+426 YKAGITPGDYSVSI
-440 NSLTDEK
+440 NALTDEK
-447 YADYKLPDTAQ
+447 YADYKLPDSAQ

-472 VVDEIKKESE
+472 VADEIKKESE

-513 VVDSVYTAV
+513 VVDAVYTAV
-522 PKSQVPDPLATAKSM
+522 PKSQIPDPLATAKSM
-537 LFMRTAEV
+537 VFMRTSE
-545 GGTGNV
+545 V
-551 SGGNGST
+551 SGNN
-558 TDPVLPTE
+558 PT
-566 PPVDPTEPPGP
+566 PTPTPTPE
-577 VDPTTPPTEP
+577 PTTSPE
-587 PAAPAV
+587 APAV
-593 TEVKLDSAALALKT
+593 TGVKLDGSTLALKT
-607 GEKGTL
+607 GDVGTL
-613 TVTVEPADAE
+613 TATVEPAEAE
-623 NKKVSVKSS
+623 NKNITAKSS
-632 DEKVATA
+632 DEKVATVMVDA
-639 AADETGKITVT
+639 ASGKVTVT
-650 AVGAGTAII
+650 AVGAGTATI
-659 TVSSE
+659 TVASE
-664 ADSTKTATC
+664 ADSTKAATC

-678 AVQKPVITLNTA
+678 ASQKPVITLDR
-690 SQTAVTALTL
+690 SELTL
-700 EKGKEEKLTAVVTG
+700 EKDKEATLKATVTG
-714 ADADKQAVTFT
+714 AEADKQAVTFS
-725 SSDATVV
+725 SSDTTVV
-732 SVDKD
+732 TVDEN
-737 GKLKALKAGTATITV
+737 GKLKALKAGTVTITV
-752 TLDADKEVK
+752 TLKADDSVK

-775 TLSVATLNMAV
+775 TLSTETLSMVV
-786 GGAAQELKATIGNS
+786 GVDQDIKATIGNS
-800 VQGGVISGTV
+800 VTGAVISGTI

-822 TVGKTENGA
+822 TVGKTENGV
-831 ATITVTPKGAGT
+831 ATIKITPKATGT

-880 LSVLAGSTAELTGT
+880 IGVLSGSTGELSAT

-908 SNDKVATATA
+908 SNDKIATATA
-918 SGAVADGK
+918 SGTVADGK
-926 TTIKVVV
+926 TTIKIVV
-933 TGVGAGTATITV
+933 TGVAAGTATITV
-945 KHTDGGVAT
+945 SHTDGGVAT
-954 FTVTVGAKDGK
+954 FTVTVGGKDTVIYAGN
-965 LVSADKKQLF
+965 DKNKPYL
-975 VLRDGKYVEA
+975 VLRDGKYVNA
-985 TYTDYYNASI
+985 TYEDYYNTSI
-995 TTFYIKSQDVVKY
+995 TTFYVKESDVIKY

-1104 ATAAGIKVGVYF
+1104 ATAAGLKVGVYF

-1151 ASGGRADGISVATR
+1151 ASGGRADGISIEAR

-1178 SGYTAGVYA
+1178 NGYTAGVYA

>member
-7 HTKREYEADKNL
+7 HTKRDFEADKNL

-26 TEEFADEDFAEN
+26 TEEFEDEVFEGDED
-38 EDDELYYSDDEAYDG
+38 EDEEFYYSDEEGGEEVYDDAEADG
-53 EAVEEEAYYAADDEA
+53 EFYEEDVEELEYYEDE
-68 YDGEAVEEETY
+68 Y
-79 YTADDE
+79 Y
-85 AYDEE
+85 EE
-90 AAEEAYY
+90 AAEEDEYYEAESEEAAYG
-97 ATDDEA
+97 
-103 YDEEVVEEEAYYTAD
+103 EEVVEEEAYYETES
-118 DEAYDEEAAGEEGY
+118 EAGGYDEETY
-132 YAADDEAYDEEA
+132 YYEDDSAEAYGDEESV
-144 AGEEGYYA
+144 EG
-152 ADGEVYDEE
+152 
-161 AAGEEGYYAADD
+161 
-173 ETYDRDDAEEEIYY
+173 YY
-187 EAEASAYDGEEAEE
+187 EAED
-201 AYYEAEEAAYF
+201 
-212 EAESADAVYD
+212 D
-222 EADAADIYDEAAGG
+222 E
-236 ASLYD
+236 SLYD
-241 EFYEAEEEEDEAD
+241 DFYEADEDEEEEQ
-254 EKEEMLPWSAMSD
+254 EKILPWSAMSD

-304 VYVSARAIDKEV
+304 VYVSARSVDKEV

-339 VADAELARISAANA
+339 VADAEMARISAANA
-353 IEEEED
+353 IAEEEEK
-359 NKDYEEGEYTKE
+359 NNEYEENEYTKE
-371 VSVSLN
+371 VTVSLN

-426 YKAGITPGNYSVSM
+426 YKAGITPGDYSVSI
-440 NSLTDEK
+440 NALTDEK
-447 YADYKLPDTAQ
+447 YADYKLPDAAQ

-472 VVDEIKKESE
+472 VADEIKKESE

-522 PKSQVPDPLATAKSM
+522 PKSQIPDPLATAKSM
-537 LFMRTAEV
+537 VFMRTS
-545 GGTGNV
+545 GV
-551 SGGNGST
+551 SGNEPNPSPS
-558 TDPVLPTE
+558 TDPSSV
-566 PPVDPTEPPGP
+566 
-577 VDPTTPPTEP
+577 VDPTTDPATSPDPSTTPDPSTSPEPTTSPEVP
-587 PAAPAV
+587 EV
-593 TEVKLDSAALALKT
+593 TGVTLDKTEMTLKEGETRKLYA
-607 GEKGTL
+607 
-613 TVTVEPADAE
+613 TVEPAE
-623 NKKVSVKSS
+623 VKDITFSSSNTDIATVSS
-632 DEKVATA
+632 D
-639 AADETGKITVT
+639 GTVT
-650 AVGAGTAII
+650 AVKAGEATI
-659 TVSSE
+659 TVTVTSPATS
-664 ADSTKTATC
+664 DSKTATC
-673 TVTVT
+673 KVTVT
-678 AVQKPVITLNTA
+678 ASQKPVITLDQ
-690 SQTAVTALTL
+690 SELTL
-700 EKGKEEKLTAVVTG
+700 EKDKETTLKATVTG
-714 ADADKQAVTFT
+714 VDADKQAVTFS
-725 SSDATVV
+725 SSDTTVV
-732 SVDKD
+732 TVDEN
-737 GKLKALKAGTATITV
+737 GNLKALKAGTVTITV
-752 TLDADKEVK
+752 TLKADDSVK

-775 TLSVATLNMAV
+775 TLSTETLSMVV
-786 GGAAQELKATIGNS
+786 GVEQDIKATIGNS
-800 VQGGVISGTV
+800 VAGTVISGTI
-810 TAKSDNEAVAVV
+810 TAKSDNETVATV
-822 TVGKTENGA
+822 TYGKTENGV
-831 ATITVTPKGAGT
+831 ATITVTPKAAGT

-856 TQAAVTQ
+856 TQAALTQ

-880 LSVLAGSTAELTGT
+880 IGVLAGSTGELSAT

-908 SNDKVATATA
+908 SNDKIATATA
-918 SGAVADGK
+918 SGTVADGK
-926 TTIKVVV
+926 TTIKIVV
-933 TGVGAGTATITV
+933 TGVAAGTATITV
-945 KHTDGGVAT
+945 NHTDGGVAT
-954 FTVTVGAKDGK
+954 FTVTVGGKDTVIYVGNDK
-965 LVSADKKQLF
+965 NKPYLVLK
-975 VLRDGKYVEA
+975 DGKYVNA
-985 TYTDYYNASI
+985 TYEDYYNASV
-995 TTFYIKSQDVVKY
+995 TTFYIKESDVIKY

-1104 ATAAGIKVGVYF
+1104 ATAAGLKVGVYF

-1151 ASGGRADGISVATR
+1151 ASGGRADSISVAAR

-1178 SGYTAGVYA
+1178 NGYTAGVYA

-1209 QYASAPTY
+1209 QYASTPTY

>member
-7 HTKREYEADKNL
+7 HTKRDYEADKNL

-26 TEEFADEDFAEN
+26 TEEFEDEVFE
-38 EDDELYYSDDEAYDG
+38 EDGDEALYYSDEETEEVYADSEPDEEYEEYADEESEYYEDD
-53 EAVEEEAYYAADDEA
+53 VDEEE
-68 YDGEAVEEETY
+68 
-79 YTADDE
+79 
-85 AYDEE
+85 
-90 AAEEAYY
+90 
-97 ATDDEA
+97 
-103 YDEEVVEEEAYYTAD
+103 
-118 DEAYDEEAAGEEGY
+118 
-132 YAADDEAYDEEA
+132 
-144 AGEEGYYA
+144 
-152 ADGEVYDEE
+152 
-161 AAGEEGYYAADD
+161 
-173 ETYDRDDAEEEIYY
+173 
-187 EAEASAYDGEEAEE
+187 
-201 AYYEAEEAAYF
+201 YYEAEEAEDGYYEAEFEEEVYEEDAVDEEEYYEAEEENDSEDAVGEELYY
-212 EAESADAVYD
+212 EAESADGVY
-222 EADAADIYDEAAGG
+222 EEDAADEEEY
-236 ASLYD
+236 
-241 EFYEAEEEEDEAD
+241 YEAESEEAGYGDEAEIDYYEDDFAEAYGDGEAAEEYYEAETGGTLYDDLYEEDDEEEREEEP
-254 EKEEMLPWSAMSD
+254 EKILPWSAMSD
-267 KNFFQKLWYS
+267 RNFFQKLWYS

-294 VLVLALATGA
+294 VLVLALVTGA
-304 VYVSARAIDKEV
+304 VYVSARTMDRET

-332 GEHGLTA
+332 GEQGLMA
-339 VADAELARISAANA
+339 VADAEMARISAANA
-353 IEEEED
+353 IREEEEND
-359 NKDYEEGEYTKE
+359 NEYEENEYTKD

-397 VPNVPFSV
+397 VSNVPFSV
-405 TVTTPD
+405 TVTMPN

-426 YKAGITPGNYSVSM
+426 YKAGITPGDYSVSI
-440 NSLTDEK
+440 NALTDEK
-447 YADYKLPDTAQ
+447 YADYKLPDKAQ

-472 VVDEIKKESE
+472 VADEIKKESE
-482 IDVKKEDTKENE
+482 IDAKKEDTKENE
-494 TTVESVLQDT
+494 TAVESVLQDT

-513 VVDSVYTAV
+513 VVDAVYTAV
-522 PKSQVPDPLATAKSM
+522 PKNQIPDPLATAKSM
-537 LFMRTAEV
+537 VFMRTGEI
-545 GGTGNV
+545 
-551 SGGNGST
+551 SESPSPST
-558 TDPVLPTE
+558 EPTE
-566 PPVDPTEPPGP
+566 PPVDPS
-577 VDPTTPPTEP
+577 TPPTEP
-587 PAAPAV
+587 PVDPSTPPTEPPIDPSTPPTEPPIDPTETPSTAV
-593 TEVKLDSAALALKT
+593 TGVKLEPNALALKV
-607 GEKGTL
+607 GEAGTF
-613 TVTVEPADAE
+613 TATVEPAGAE
-623 NKKVSVKSS
+623 NKKITAKSS
-632 DEKVATA
+632 DEKIATVTV
-639 AADETGKITVT
+639 DEASGKVTVT
-650 AVGAGTAII
+650 AVGAGTAIV
-659 TVSSE
+659 TVASE

-678 AVQKPVITLNTA
+678 AAQKPVITLDQ
-690 SQTAVTALTL
+690 SVLTL
-700 EKGKEEKLTAVVTG
+700 EKDKEATLKATVTG
-714 ADADKQAVTFT
+714 ADADKQAVTFS
-725 SSDATVV
+725 SSDPTVV
-732 SVDKD
+732 TVDKD
-737 GKLKALKAGTATITV
+737 GKLKGLKAGTATITV
-752 TLDADKEVK
+752 TLDADEKVK

-775 TLSVATLNMAV
+775 TLSATTLSMAV
-786 GGAAQELKATIGNS
+786 GVNQDIKATIGNS
-800 VQGGVISGTV
+800 VAGAVISGTI
-810 TAKSDNEAVAVV
+810 TAKSDNEAVATV

-831 ATITVTPKGAGT
+831 ATITVTPKAAGT

-849 ILEADGK
+849 IKEADG
-856 TQAAVTQ
+856 TQATLTQ

-880 LSVLAGSTAELTGT
+880 IGVLAGAAGELSAT

-918 SGAVADGK
+918 SGTVADGK
-926 TTIKVVV
+926 TTVKIVV
-933 TGVGAGTATITV
+933 TGVAAGTATITV
-945 KHTDGGVAT
+945 KHTDGGTAT
-954 FTVTVGAKDGK
+954 FTVTVGSKDTK

-985 TYTDYYNASI
+985 TYTDYYNAAI
-995 TTFYIKSQDVVKY
+995 TTFYVKTQDVIKY

-1151 ASGGRADGISVATR
+1151 ASGGRADGISVAAR